1 MLNLRKIRI
10 LEHTAHSTP
19 IGRVVNA
26 PIQAVLAIGGGLSL
40 VLLGWSVF
48 GSLPSEVTGTGM
60 VVRGKRL
67 IAVEARVPGTVVA
80 SNAEVNQQVRK
91 TEILMSIDSSQQ
103 RIQLD
108 GAKKQLATGMSLGKV
123 SEQSGARAEANAL
136 SALRT
141 AELRLKTQSP
151 ALQRRRSELEILMQQ
166 ANQLYSQRLINTT
179 DLANLGQTLGAV
191 TSQLQ
196 SLTDAVNSQ
205 KLQYQQVKQQNAGN
219 RFQIQQQNLGT
230 AASAASINEIIK
242 QSRAIRP
249 PVNGELVSISKAVG
263 DYANQGDVLF
273 TLMPRDGSLRAILL
287 VSSTNANRVKVGNQ
301 VLISPNE
308 SPPTRFGYIKGIVTG
323 ISNAPATQAELIKA
337 FGSEETA
344 QSFANT
350 FGQQAGIELPYLAVV
365 SLQQDK
371 AGLPVWTLGKQPPW
385 GFRAGGVTSA
395 RIITSQI
402 RPIQLLIPSLRK
414 L

>member
-1 MLNLRKIRI
+1 
-10 LEHTAHSTP
+10 
-19 IGRVVNA
+19 
-26 PIQAVLAIGGGLSL
+26 
-40 VLLGWSVF
+40 
-48 GSLPSEVTGTGM
+48 M

-103 RIQLD
+103 QIQLD

-141 AELRLKTQSP
+141 AELRLKSQSP

-166 ANQLYSQRLINTT
+166 ANQLYSQRLI
-179 DLANLGQTLGAV
+179 
-191 TSQLQ
+191 
-196 SLTDAVNSQ
+196 TDAVNSQ

-337 FGSEETA
+337 FGSAETA

-350 FGQQAGIELPYLAVV
+350 FGQQAGIELPYLGTPE
-365 SLQQDK
+365 K
-371 AGLPVWTLGKQPPW
+371 ASRTLDQIAARKHGV
-385 GFRAGGVTSA
+385 GRANA
-395 RIITSQI
+395 RLSSSQ
-402 RPIQLLIPSLRK
+402 
-414 L
+414 

>member
-1 MLNLRKIRI
+1 LD
-10 LEHTAHSTP
+10 HTAHASP

-26 PIQAVLAIGGGLSL
+26 PIQAVIAIGGGLSL
-40 VLLGWSVF
+40 VLLGWSIF

-108 GAKKQLATGMSLGKV
+108 GAKKQLATGLSLGKV
-123 SEQSGARAEANAL
+123 SEQSGASAEANAL

-141 AELRLKTQSP
+141 AELRLKSQGP
-151 ALQRRRSELEILMQQ
+151 ALQRRRSEIEALMQQ
-166 ANQLYSQRLINTT
+166 ANRLYSQRLINAT

-205 KLQYQQVKQQNAGN
+205 NLQYQQVKQQNAGN
-219 RFQIQQQNLGT
+219 RFQIQQQNLST
-230 AASAASINEIIK
+230 AVSAASVNEIIK
-242 QSRAIRP
+242 QSRAIRS

-287 VSSTNANRVKVGNQ
+287 VSSTNANRVKAGNQ

-308 SPPTRFGYIKGIVTG
+308 SPPTRFGYIKGIVSG

-337 FGSEETA
+337 FGSAETA

-365 SLQQDK
+365 SIQQNK

-402 RPIQLLIPSLRK
+402 RPIQLLVPSLRK

>member
-1 MLNLRKIRI
+1 
-10 LEHTAHSTP
+10 
-19 IGRVVNA
+19 VVNA
-26 PIQAVLAIGGGLSL
+26 PIQAVIAIGGGLSL
-40 VLLGWSVF
+40 VLLGWSIF

-108 GAKKQLATGMSLGKV
+108 GAKKQLATGLSLGKV
-123 SEQSGARAEANAL
+123 SEQSGASAEANAL

-141 AELRLKTQSP
+141 AELRLKSQGP
-151 ALQRRRSELEILMQQ
+151 ALQRRRSEIEALMQQ
-166 ANQLYSQRLINTT
+166 ANRLYSQRLINAT

-205 KLQYQQVKQQNAGN
+205 NLQYQQVKQQNAGN
-219 RFQIQQQNLGT
+219 RFQIQQQNLST
-230 AASAASINEIIK
+230 AVSAASVNEIIK
-242 QSRAIRP
+242 QSRAIRS

-287 VSSTNANRVKVGNQ
+287 VSSTNANRVKAGNQ

-308 SPPTRFGYIKGIVTG
+308 SPPTRFGYIKGIVSG

-337 FGSEETA
+337 FGSAETA

-365 SLQQDK
+365 SIQQNK

-402 RPIQLLIPSLRK
+402 RPIQLLVPSLRK

>member
-1 MLNLRKIRI
+1 M
-10 LEHTAHSTP
+10 
-19 IGRVVNA
+19 VNA
-26 PIQAVLAIGGGLSL
+26 PIQAVIAIGGGLSL
-40 VLLGWSVF
+40 VLLGWSIF

-60 VVRGKRL
+60 IVRGKRL

-108 GAKKQLATGMSLGKV
+108 GAKKQLATGLSLGKV
-123 SEQSGARAEANAL
+123 SEQSGASAEANAL

-141 AELRLKTQSP
+141 AELRLKSQGP
-151 ALQRRRSELEILMQQ
+151 ALQRRRSEIEALMQQ
-166 ANQLYSQRLINTT
+166 ANRLYSQRLINAT

-205 KLQYQQVKQQNAGN
+205 NLQYQQVKQQNAGN
-219 RFQIQQQNLGT
+219 RFQIQQQNLST
-230 AASAASINEIIK
+230 AVSAASVNEIIK
-242 QSRAIRP
+242 QSRAIRS

-287 VSSTNANRVKVGNQ
+287 VSSTNANRVKAGNQ

-308 SPPTRFGYIKGIVTG
+308 SPPTRFGYIKGIVSG

-337 FGSEETA
+337 FGSAETA

-365 SLQQDK
+365 SIQQNK

-402 RPIQLLIPSLRK
+402 RPIQLLVPSLRK